1 MNYLKQIREFSIRR
15 KLFPLRA
22 TSIAMYYVLLE
33 HFNQA
38 RFPPA
43 MPVPAATLA
52 GELGVTEATIRN
64 CRRELL
70 EKGYIEL
77 IPDGRNT
84 EYRLVELVYQN
95 TNISLDI
102 QPIVKTSASLPSAQ
116 RRPRGEHV

>member
-43 MPVPAATLA
+43 MPIRTSMLA
-52 GELGVTEATIRN
+52 GELGVTETTIRN
-64 CRRELL
+64 CRQELTS
-70 EKGYIEL
+70 KGYLEAL
-77 IPDGRNT
+77 DGSHGSV
-84 EYRLVELVYQN
+84 YRLIEFVCHNPNNSLYNQPRAALH
-95 TNISLDI
+95 NIS
-102 QPIVKTSASLPSAQ
+102 PA
-116 RRPRGEHV
+116 RPPQKQGEHV